1 MLLPHGVSVS
11 LVIKILCDDGL
22 KLSRE
27 PLKLIYRGGGCIR
40 ITLAQIQ

>member
-11 LVIKILCDDGL
+11 LIKILCDDGL

-27 PLKLIYRGGGCIR
+27 PLKLIYRGGGRIR